1 MEKEEKLLNYQ
12 LITSI
17 AFIVSLIISII
28 LTYDEKKE
36 LLNEETIFSK
46 DFDKYLNLFNRI
58 LALSIVCF
66 ILYINYETY
75 KINKNK
81 KTDIKPF
88 EHQII
93 ASIFSIISAIIVLY
107 VVIENWENIPS
118 ITNIENPTV

>member
-93 ASIFSIISAIIVLY
+93 AYIFSIISAIIVLY

>member
-88 EHQII
+88 EQQII
-93 ASIFSIISAIIVLY
+93 ASILSIISAIIVLY
-107 VVIENWENIPS
+107 VVIENWESIPS

>member
-81 KTDIKPF
+81 NTSYECGMTATGYEVFFYGGSSVRILQ
-88 EHQII
+88 E
-93 ASIFSIISAIIVLY
+93 
-107 VVIENWENIPS
+107 
-118 ITNIENPTV
+118 

>member
-93 ASIFSIISAIIVLY
+93 ASVLSIISAIIVLY
-107 VVIENWENIPS
+107 VVIENWESIPS